1 MKAVTYEQ
9 VLAMSPCWCSTGKG
23 RRRLKRYADKL
34 GGKATAL
41 DILRL
46 SRVPA
51 ADRLWLVLRE
61 DFVDAPMLHEIAC
74 RCAER
79 ALTQSGVTDKRC
91 WDAIEA
97 KRGWLRGEVSGEQ
110 LAAARAAARAAAWD
124 AALAAARDV
133 ARAAA
138 RDAARSAA
146 SDAARDAARSAA
158 SDAARSAASAA
169 ARGAEQK
176 WQIDELSRM
185 LIEVEEEEA
194 PHD

>member
-1 MKAVTYEQ
+1 MA
-9 VLAMSPCWCSTGKG
+9 PCWCSTGKG

-61 DFVDAPMLHEIAC
+61 DFVDAPMLHEFAC

-79 ALTQSGVTDKRC
+79 ALTQAGVTDRC
-91 WDAIEA
+91 SWDAIEA
-97 KRGWLRGEVSGEQ
+97 KRGWLRGNVSDEE
-110 LAAARAAARAAAWD
+110 LHAARDAALHAARDAALDAERDAAWYAAWYAARS
-124 AALAAARDV
+124 AALAAAL
-133 ARAAA
+133 
-138 RDAARSAA
+138 
-146 SDAARDAARSAA
+146 
-158 SDAARSAASAA
+158 AA

>member
-9 VLAMSPCWCSTGKG
+9 VLAMAPCWCSTEKG

-97 KRGWLRGEVSGEQ
+97 KRGWLRGNVSDEQ
-110 LAAARAAARAAAWD
+110 LAAASDAAWD
-124 AALAAARDV
+124 AASAAARG
-133 ARAAA
+133 AAW
-138 RDAARSAA
+138 D
-146 SDAARDAARSAA
+146 
-158 SDAARSAASAA
+158 A

-185 LIEVEEEEA
+185 LVEMNGEEA

>member
-1 MKAVTYEQ
+1 MVIPEAAALAGEEKKMKEVTYEQ
-9 VLAMSPCWCSTGKG
+9 VLAMDPCWCSTEKG

-41 DILRL
+41 DILHL
-46 SRVPA
+46 SRVSA

-61 DFVDAPMLHEIAC
+61 DFVEAAMLHEFAC

-79 ALTQSGVTDKRC
+79 ELTQAGVTDRRS

-97 KRGWLRGEVSGEQ
+97 KRGWLRGNVSDEQ
-110 LAAARAAARAAAWD
+110 LAAAWAAASAAARDAASDAAWDAARAAARD
-124 AALAAARDV
+124 
-133 ARAAA
+133 
-138 RDAARSAA
+138 
-146 SDAARDAARSAA
+146 
-158 SDAARSAASAA
+158 
-169 ARGAEQK
+169 AEQK